1 MRIKKYLVLYNAEM
15 EDELSLE
22 QFNYIYGED
31 SEYNKKT
38 DALINA
44 EELTKKF
51 NAKFDTKYQWHELY
65 SIEMVKYNEDGERID

>member
-1 MRIKKYLVLYNAEM
+1 MIKKYLILCNAEM

-38 DALINA
+38 EALKNA
-44 EELTKKF
+44 KDLTEKFNKKF
-51 NAKFDTKYQWHELY
+51 NTEYKWNDLY
-65 SIEMVKYNEDGERID
+65 SIEMVKYNKDGERID